1 MNRPRP
7 PEIVPSLLSADFAR
21 LGEEAQ
27 AIVAIG
33 ARRLHFDV
41 MDNHYVPN
49 LTVGPL
55 VLAALRQYGIEV
67 PIEVHLMVRPVDRLI
82 EEFARA
88 GANVIL
94 IHPEATDHLDR
105 SLGLI
110 REQGCEAGLV
120 FNPATPPTVL
130 PYVGDRVE
138 HLLVMTVNPGF
149 PGQAFLPGVL
159 PKIREIRSWIDSHDG
174 LWVLEVDGGI
184 HPGTIA
190 QAHAAGVERFVAGSA
205 LFGTRDRA
213 RAWAELHAALERP
226 PADPKDVRPAFRHP
240 KPAIM
245 DKVPGGQ

>member
-1 MNRPRP
+1 MKRPRP

-21 LGEEAQ
+21 LGEEAE

-49 LTVGPL
+49 LTVGPV
-55 VLAALRQYGIEV
+55 VLAALRRYGIAV

-82 EEFARA
+82 EEFAHA
-88 GANVIL
+88 GASVIF

-110 REQGCEAGLV
+110 RDQGCEAGLV
-120 FNPATPPTVL
+120 FNPSTPPTVL
-130 PYVGDRVE
+130 PYAADRLE

-149 PGQAFLPGVL
+149 SGQAFLSGVL
-159 PKIREIRSWIDSHDG
+159 PKIREIRSWIDTHGGSMF
-174 LWVLEVDGGI
+174 LEVDGGI

-190 QAHAAGVERFVAGSA
+190 LAHSAGADRFVAGSA
-205 LFGTRDRA
+205 LFGTGDRA
-213 RAWAELHAALERP
+213 RAWAELHAALEEPR
-226 PADPKDVRPAFRHP
+226 DPEEARSTLRHP
-240 KPAIM
+240 KPVIM
-245 DKVPGGQ
+245 DEIPGGQ